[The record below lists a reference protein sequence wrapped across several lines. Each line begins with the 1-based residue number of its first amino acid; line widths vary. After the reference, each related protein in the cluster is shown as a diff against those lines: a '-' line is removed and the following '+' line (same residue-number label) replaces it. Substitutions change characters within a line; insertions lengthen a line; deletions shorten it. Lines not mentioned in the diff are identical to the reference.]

1 MLMLIM
7 MMMRIEIMQN
17 MMTTKM
23 TTNDIA
29 QALFVQL
36 RLNIVTNQAL
46 VNSSHTPKTAQSHF
60 GNFSFTCPTRMIL
73 TVDFLTA
80 LTIC

>member
-1 MLMLIM
+1 
-7 MMMRIEIMQN
+7 MQN

-23 TTNDIA
+23 TTNDIG

-60 GNFSFTCPTRMIL
+60 GTFHLLAQTKRIIL

-80 LTIC
+80 FTIC